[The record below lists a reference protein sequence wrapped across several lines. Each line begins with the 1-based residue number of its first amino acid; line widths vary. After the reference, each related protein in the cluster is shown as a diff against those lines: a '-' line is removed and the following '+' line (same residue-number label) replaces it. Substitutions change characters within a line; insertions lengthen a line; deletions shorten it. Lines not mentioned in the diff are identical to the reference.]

1 MSSNMK
7 AFSLTHIISV
17 AAGAI
22 TAISALAIEFSFNHG
37 FSPLFAFL
45 QTATYAGVIGYY
57 AMSLKA
63 TAAGISET
71 TTVPAVAPKN

>member
-1 MSSNMK
+1 MSTNMK

-17 AAGAI
+17 IIAGVSIISI
-22 TAISALAIEFSFNHG
+22 TAIEFSYNHN

-45 QTATYAGVIGYY
+45 QTASYAGAIGYY

-63 TAAGISET
+63 SASGISET
-71 TTVPAVAPKN
+71 TTPK

>member
-1 MSSNMK
+1 MK

-17 AAGAI
+17 ISGAVTIISI
-22 TAISALAIEFSFNHG
+22 TAIEFSYNHG

-45 QTATYAGVIGYY
+45 QASTYASVISFY

-63 TAAGISET
+63 SASGIQET
-71 TTVPAVAPKN
+71 TTTPK